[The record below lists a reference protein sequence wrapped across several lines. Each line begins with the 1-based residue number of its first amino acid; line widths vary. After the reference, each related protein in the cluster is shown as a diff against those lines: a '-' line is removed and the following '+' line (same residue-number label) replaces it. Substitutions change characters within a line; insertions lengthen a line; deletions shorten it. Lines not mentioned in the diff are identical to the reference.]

1 VSRYLVIAMA
11 LIAAGFK
18 STQGAWVEA
27 VGLSG
32 LAAGLTALKL
42 SGGRPAVKS
51 VGYVALA
58 VTALA
63 VAALAM
69 RQWAS

>member
-51 VGYVALA
+51 VGYRVGAKQGHDA
-58 VTALA
+58 DDRV
-63 VAALAM
+63 
-69 RQWAS
+69 RR